1 MRGSGTA
8 SSSLPRPRQSE
19 RPRRVLPSDRS
30 PWRKH
35 RGPPGSSPGSAN
47 VVRLVGADAGEEMAE
62 HLRLAG
68 RGSVLSVETQA
79 QTLGWKG
86 RPRRQ
91 GPAETG
97 RDAGRVAGRSARAS
111 RWRPLCRNGLQAAF
125 PKPAGPTG
133 ALLHPH
139 GHLHSQTRRRWA
151 LSSRTVGPPGPG
163 TPPPGS
169 GHSSFSASLAAVT
182 RFFSRNIPV
191 RTMTAEVSM

>member
-68 RGSVLSVETQA
+68 RGSVLSA

-111 RWRPLCRNGLQAAF
+111 RWRPLCRNGLQGRRA
-125 PKPAGPTG
+125 PCRT
-133 ALLHPH
+133 PH

-169 GHSSFSASLAAVT
+169 GRSSFSASLAAVT
-182 RFFSRNIPV
+182 RFFPRNIPV
-191 RTMTAEVSM
+191 WTMTTEVSM

>member
-47 VVRLVGADAGEEMAE
+47 VVRMVGADAGEEMAE
-62 HLRLAG
+62 RLRLAG
-68 RGSVLSVETQA
+68 RGSVLSA

-111 RWRPLCRNGLQAAF
+111 RWRPLCRNGRQAAF
-125 PKPAGPTG
+125 PKPAGPPG
-133 ALLHPH
+133 ALPHPARAPPLPDAAPLGTFLTH
-139 GHLHSQTRRRWA
+139 RRASGRRAPGRRRPAPAA
-151 LSSRTVGPPGPG
+151 LPSLPPS
-163 TPPPGS
+163 PP
-169 GHSSFSASLAAVT
+169 
-182 RFFSRNIPV
+182 
-191 RTMTAEVSM
+191 

>member
-97 RDAGRVAGRSARAS
+97 RDAGRVAGRSAWAS

-125 PKPAGPTG
+125 PKPAGPPG
-133 ALLHPH
+133 ALPHPARAPPLPDAAPLGAFLTH
-139 GHLHSQTRRRWA
+139 RRAAGPRDAAARLRPLFLLCLPRRRDA
-151 LSSRTVGPPGPG
+151 I
-163 TPPPGS
+163 
-169 GHSSFSASLAAVT
+169 FSPQRSCPDND
-182 RFFSRNIPV
+182 R
-191 RTMTAEVSM
+191 